1 MKKDKKIVLI
11 TGVSSGIGK
20 ACAEHLA
27 NKGYSVY
34 GTSRKITHPLRKP
47 TNSGFLEIFPMD
59 VNSDKSVQEG
69 ISYLVA
75 KEGRLDVVV
84 NNAGFGI
91 AGAIEDTTIEEAKR
105 QFETNFFGVLRVLRA
120 SLPIMRK
127 QESGLI
133 VNISS
138 IAGLIGL
145 PYQGLYSATK
155 FAIEG
160 LSEALRMEVKKFKIK
175 VVLIEPGDFQ
185 TQFTANRQKTIES
198 EKNPVYQED
207 FARALS
213 AIENDERNGFPPEKI
228 ALLLEE
234 IINDPSPR
242 FRYLVGPF
250 SEKLA
255 VFLKKVMPSQL
266 ESILM
271 KHYGVRSQEERR
283 GKR

>member
-1 MKKDKKIVLI
+1 MSKNKKVIFI

-27 NKGYSVY
+27 NKGYPVY
-34 GTSRKITHPLRKP
+34 GTSRKVTSPTRKN
-47 TNSGFLEIFPMD
+47 TDSGFLEIIPMD
-59 VNSDKSVQEG
+59 VNSDASVQEG
-69 ISYLVA
+69 INYLIN

-105 QFETNFFGVLRVLRA
+105 QFETNFFGILRVLRT

-160 LSEALRMEVKKFKIK
+160 LSEALRMEVKKFKVN

-198 EKNPVYQED
+198 EKNQTYQED
-207 FARALS
+207 FRRALS
-213 AIENDERNGFPPEKI
+213 VIENDEKNGSSPEKI
-228 ALLLEE
+228 ALLLEK

-255 VFLKKVMPSQL
+255 VFLKKIMPAQL
-266 ESILM
+266 ELILM
-271 KHYGVRSQEERR
+271 KHY
-283 GKR
+283 KLL